1 MVMAKYIVETFEVE
15 VIEVFDYWVNISD
28 EIIGE

>member
-1 MVMAKYIVETFEVE
+1 MAKYIVETFEVE